1 MKNPIKYLIIFLILS
16 IGFINPGDSVSAS
29 ILYDE
34 QPVARSVLFYS
45 TSCGH
50 CQKLITQDLPP
61 IMDEYGDQLLI
72 IGINVS
78 SVEGQELFQSF
89 IEGWD
94 VPDDE
99 IVVPILVISDIY
111 LVGGGQ
117 IPAMLPEIVEKGLG
131 DGGIDWPDIPG
142 LDEILEQIE
151 SQSTEQ
157 GDNITPT
164 AEEQQMPE
172 ETNTQPLENTPTLEH
187 TNPIPTGLPEKEQ
200 QEVETRETEINNSTT
215 SIALPF
221 EQELTLADRFKR
233 DLVGNTVAVIVL
245 IGLLISVVVVVYMIL
260 SDTQISDVD
269 WSSTIPVLSII
280 GLGVAGYLTWI
291 EVTSTEAVCG
301 PIGDC
306 NTVQD
311 SPYAMLFGFLPVG
324 VLGFIGYIAI
334 LAGWLLA
341 RFGPEKW
348 QNTINLMIWGMAL
361 FGVIFSIY
369 LTYLEPFVI
378 GATCM
383 WCISSAVI
391 ITLQL
396 WASTRSVRLIWS
408 ESEGDYSDELD

>member
-1 MKNPIKYLIIFLILS
+1 MKTSLKYLIILLLLS
-16 IGFINPGDSVSAS
+16 IGFINPRDTVSAS

-34 QPVARSVLFYS
+34 LPVARSVLFYS

-50 CQKLITQDLPP
+50 CQKLITEDLPS
-61 IMDEYGDQLLI
+61 IMDKYGDQLLI

-78 SVEGQELFQSF
+78 SLEGQELFQSF

-99 IVVPILVISDIY
+99 IVVPILVISDKY

-117 IPAMLPEIVEKGLG
+117 IPDMLPEIVDKGLG
-131 DGGIDWPDIPG
+131 EGGIDWPDITG
-142 LDEILEQIE
+142 LDEILKQIE
-151 SQSTEQ
+151 SQSSEQ

-164 AEEQQMPE
+164 AEEQQTPQ
-172 ETNTQPLENTPTLEH
+172 ETNTQPLENTLSLERTDPT
-187 TNPIPTGLPEKEQ
+187 PTSLPEYQQ
-200 QEVETRETEINNSTT
+200 QEVETSETEVNNSTT
-215 SIALPF
+215 SLTLPF
-221 EQELTLADRFKR
+221 EQELTLADRFER

-245 IGLLISVVVVVYMIL
+245 VGLLISVGVVVYKIL

-269 WSSTIPVLSII
+269 WSWTIPILSII
-280 GLGVAGYLTWI
+280 GLGVAGYLSWI
-291 EVTSTEAVCG
+291 EVTKTEAVCG

-311 SPYAMLFGFLPVG
+311 SPYAILFGLLPVG
-324 VLGFIGYIAI
+324 VLGLLGYIAI
-334 LAGWLLA
+334 LAGWLFV

-348 QNTINLMIWGMAL
+348 QNTINLIIWGMAL

-383 WCISSAVI
+383 WCITSAVI

-396 WASTRSVRLIWS
+396 WVSTRSVRLIWS
-408 ESEGDYSDELD
+408 ESEGDYTEELN